1 VLTSPLQRAAETA
14 RLAGFPDAEP
24 TDDLK
29 EWDYGEYEGRTTAE
43 IREQQPGWTI
53 WTGGAPGGETAEE
66 VAARA
71 DSVLER
77 ARAVEGDV
85 VLFSHGH
92 VLRVLAARWL
102 GLEPQAG
109 RLFAL
114 GNASISVLGY
124 ERETPVLERWN
135 T

>member
-1 VLTSPLQRAAETA
+1 MLTSPLQRAAETA